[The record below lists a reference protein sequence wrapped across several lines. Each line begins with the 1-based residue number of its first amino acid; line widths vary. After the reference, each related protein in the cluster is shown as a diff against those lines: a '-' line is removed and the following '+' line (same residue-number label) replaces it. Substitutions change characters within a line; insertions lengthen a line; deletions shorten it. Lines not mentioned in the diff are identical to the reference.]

1 MDSNKKVCVGCLEL
15 IEQDNL
21 VLNEKSMYWHKSC
34 LDNFQRTPKT
44 PQQYLQMQ
52 PDQWYSW
59 DPDNSSTPS
68 YPVNISDIVSNVKSN
83 SNTKFNSKYHTQYY
97 FFDKLKEIINI
108 ESLLESNQILPETL
122 QEKDKAWEEVIE
134 KINEMDAASQNN
146 QFGEESWEDIK
157 KYPEIKHIEIKNE
170 TEALD
175 EFLNLQ
181 KELAEPEMVPKKKK
195 LIQKKYL

>member
-15 IEQDNL
+15 IEQENL
-21 VLNEKSMYWHKSC
+21 VLNEKSC
-34 LDNFQRTPKT
+34 LDNLERIPKSLK
-44 PQQYLQMQ
+44 QLQ
-52 PDQWYSW
+52 PGQWYTW